1 MLNAAARLLIV
12 MITENKNLHCGNR
25 VLTSVDRSIN
35 VLLSIRFRHYY
46 NSAKCIGRPLAR
58 SVLTSGLR
66 YVIYSER
73 KLTEVNTLIID

>member
-35 VLLSIRFRHYY
+35 VLLSIRFLHYY
-46 NSAKCIGRPLAR
+46 NSAN
-58 SVLTSGLR
+58 V
-66 YVIYSER
+66 
-73 KLTEVNTLIID
+73 